1 MGHDQLF
8 KEVLR
13 TFLREFLE
21 LFFPEVAA
29 RLDFS
34 SLRFPNKELFKGFPD
49 GRLREPD
56 VVAEIR
62 SRDGEP
68 ELVLVHIEVQAEG
81 KGDLGRRMLEYYSLL
96 WLSFDLPI
104 FPVLLYLSGGTG
116 EGIAT
121 AQYQHALFGR
131 EILRFQYAR
140 VALARLS
147 GREYVE
153 SSPLGAALSA
163 LMRRDRRSPELD
175 LRARMLQRVVT
186 SELDE
191 ARKFVLVNVIET
203 YFRLSAADR
212 ESFRKL
218 VARKE
223 YREMQDVE
231 LTWADE
237 LRLEGVIQGKRE
249 TLKRQLTAKF
259 GALPKELE
267 TRIDGVSS
275 GDELDRYLERVLTA
289 ATLEELRLSG

>member
-8 KEVLR
+8 KELLR
-13 TFLREFLE
+13 GFLKEFLE
-21 LFFPEVAA
+21 LFVPDLAA

-34 SLRFPNKELFKGFPD
+34 SLQFPNKELFKGFPD
-49 GRLREPD
+49 ARLREPD
-56 VVAEIR
+56 VVAQIR

-68 ELVLVHIEVQAEG
+68 EMVPVHVEVQAEG
-81 KGDLGRRMLEYYSLL
+81 KRDLGKRMLEYYSLL
-96 WLSFDLPI
+96 WLQFDLPI
-104 FPVLLYLSGGTG
+104 FPVVLYLSGGTG

-121 AQYQHALFGR
+121 PEYLHRLFGR
-131 EILRFQYAR
+131 EILRFRYAR

-147 GREYVE
+147 AREYVE

-175 LRARMLQRVVT
+175 LRARMLKRVVA
-186 SELDE
+186 SELDQG
-191 ARKFVLVNVIET
+191 RKFVLVNVIET
-203 YFRLSAADR
+203 YFRLSTSER

-237 LRLEGVIQGKRE
+237 LRQEGVIQGKRD
-249 TLKRQLTAKF
+249 TLKRLLTAKF
-259 GALPKELE
+259 GPLPSEFQA
-267 TRIDGVSS
+267 RIEAVSS
-275 GDELDRYLERVLTA
+275 GEELDRYLERVLTA
-289 ATLEELRLSG
+289 DTLEELKLSG